1 MKDTHLVIFNNIQSF
16 LNKAKK
22 LKTEVYSV
30 LDRIKTYDV
39 MALTNPKTDYVDC
52 LEERILIRENEEHD
66 FNWLIK
72 RKIFSKKLSFYKY
85 YKEILLSEYVHDQL
99 ISLYENN
106 DKEILP
112 IQSYS
117 DYYSLG
123 FKNKTYPVWL
133 KRILYLKSGSN
144 KFYVNIDLSLFVSV
158 EKNTIIKESK
168 NEMDRKL
175 LLNNILANNIYTIIK
190 KYDKNNKSVKIDLYS
205 GIKSVNELHF
215 SIKYGLSFDELLF
228 SANLN
233 LPLNKYMEFMDDIRE
248 MANKIHATIDSITYR

>member
-1 MKDTHLVIFNNIQSF
+1 M
-16 LNKAKK
+16 
-22 LKTEVYSV
+22 
-30 LDRIKTYDV
+30 
-39 MALTNPKTDYVDC
+39 
-52 LEERILIRENEEHD
+52 
-66 FNWLIK
+66 
-72 RKIFSKKLSFYKY
+72 
-85 YKEILLSEYVHDQL
+85 
-99 ISLYENN
+99 
-106 DKEILP
+106 
-112 IQSYS
+112 
-117 DYYSLG
+117 
-123 FKNKTYPVWL
+123 
-133 KRILYLKSGSN
+133 
-144 KFYVNIDLSLFVSV
+144 